1 MMINTETSR
10 RISILKSKLAKEGIG
25 ALVAFANGTGES
37 AGTVRYLTG
46 WMPQF
51 SIAFLVVPVDGTP
64 ILISNDKN
72 RARAFQMRF
81 GAEGQVIKAV
91 SLTQS
96 LKETLAANVP
106 KGNTIA
112 LTGEFDF
119 TTHQAAEFL
128 PLFAAYELADG
139 TRIVNKQRLE
149 RTPYEVEKHL
159 KATEMADKLVAH
171 AMSIASFK
179 GITGAD
185 IMAEVEYLG
194 RRLGA
199 DSSGCWLA
207 IGERPAE
214 TYFELFELTE
224 ALTPDSRLQIGATVC
239 LDGYFSQVLRIGMF
253 KEPSKQLKETIDAI
267 IAMQDAAL
275 EKMVPGTPIHQ
286 ISDILESMIDEH
298 CPFTR
303 PTDPFRFQAC
313 HAMSNSYVDPA
324 VAPFLNASRDKS
336 RDSESPIVLENQ
348 IYEVHPN
355 FTMPELG
362 HVCSGDVAAVGSNGA
377 RWISKFPR
385 GIYRLS

>member
-1 MMINTETSR
+1 MIINNETNR
-10 RISILKSKLAKEGIG
+10 RISILKSKMAKEGIS
-25 ALVAFANGTGES
+25 AFVAFANGTGES
-37 AGTVRYLTG
+37 AGTIRYLTG
-46 WMPQF
+46 WMPEY
-51 SIAFLVVPVDGTP
+51 SIAFLVVSVDGTP
-64 ILISNDKN
+64 YIISNDKN

-81 GAEGQVIKAV
+81 GEYGQVVRTV
-91 SLTQS
+91 SLTES
-96 LKETLAANVP
+96 IKETLAAIP
-106 KGNTIA
+106 QGSTIA
-112 LTGEFDF
+112 LAGDFDF
-119 TTHQAAEFL
+119 TAKQAAEFL

-139 TRIVNKQRLE
+139 TQMVNKQRLE
-149 RTPYEVEKHL
+149 RTPYEVDKHL

-171 AMSIASFK
+171 AMNIASVK

-185 IMAEVEYLG
+185 IMAEIEYLG

-239 LDGYFSQVLRIGMF
+239 LDGYFSQVLRIGTF
-253 KEPSKQLKETIDAI
+253 KEPSQQLKDTVDAI
-267 IAMQDAAL
+267 MAMQDAAL
-275 EKMVPGTPIHQ
+275 EKMVPGAPIYQ
-286 ISDILESMIDEH
+286 ISDVLESMIDEH
-298 CPFTR
+298 CPYTR
-303 PTDPFRFQAC
+303 ATDPFRFQAC

-324 VAPFLNASRDKS
+324 VAPFLNANRDKS
-336 RDSESPIVLENQ
+336 RDSESPVVLENQ

-362 HVCSGDVAAVGSNGA
+362 HVCSGDVAAVGRNGA
-377 RWISKFPR
+377 QWISKFPR

>member
-1 MMINTETSR
+1 MINNETNR
-10 RISILKSKLAKEGIG
+10 RISILKSKLAKEGIS
-25 ALVAFANGTGES
+25 AFVAFANGTGES
-37 AGTVRYLTG
+37 GGTIRYLTG
-46 WMPQF
+46 WMPEY
-51 SIAFLVVPVDGTP
+51 SIAFLVVPVEGTP
-64 ILISNDKN
+64 CIISNDKN

-81 GAEGQVIKAV
+81 GEYGQVVRTV
-91 SLTQS
+91 SLTES
-96 LKETLAANVP
+96 IKETLAVIP
-106 KGNTIA
+106 QGSTIA
-112 LTGEFDF
+112 LAGEFDF
-119 TTHQAAEFL
+119 TAKQSAEFL

-139 TRIVNKQRLE
+139 TQMVNKQRLE
-149 RTPYEVEKHL
+149 RTPYEVHKHL

-171 AMSIASFK
+171 AMNIASVK

-185 IMAEVEYLG
+185 IMAEIEYLG

-239 LDGYFSQVLRIGMF
+239 LDGYFSQVLRIGTF
-253 KEPSKQLKETIDAI
+253 KEPSQQLKDTVDAI
-267 IAMQDAAL
+267 MAMQDAAL

-286 ISDILESMIDEH
+286 ISDVLESMIDEH
-298 CPFTR
+298 CPYTR
-303 PTDPFRFQAC
+303 ATDPFRFQAC

-324 VAPFLNASRDKS
+324 VAPFLNANRDKS
-336 RDSESPIVLENQ
+336 RDSESPAVLENQ

-362 HVCSGDVAAVGSNGA
+362 HVCSGDVAVVGRNGA
-377 RWISKFPR
+377 QWISKFPR